1 MKSTISNQLVFC
13 SHPRNNIDYSKPIL
27 MGVVSSETK
36 LLEIGARFPELATA
50 DTTCKTNQECRPLFK
65 IQGLDGN
72 GNMFTRANALLWNES
87 EEEAFLFKFKSALP
101 VLWSDSVCAATSTM
115 ITHR

>member
-1 MKSTISNQLVFC
+1 MVRDKA
-13 SHPRNNIDYSKPIL
+13 PRDWRTVSGTRNSRYYVQNNK
-27 MGVVSSETK
+27 
-36 LLEIGARFPELATA
+36 
-50 DTTCKTNQECRPLFK
+50 ECQPLFK

-87 EEEAFLFKFKSALP
+87 EEAFLFVYKSALP
-101 VLWSDSVCAATSTM
+101 VLWGDSVCAATSTM